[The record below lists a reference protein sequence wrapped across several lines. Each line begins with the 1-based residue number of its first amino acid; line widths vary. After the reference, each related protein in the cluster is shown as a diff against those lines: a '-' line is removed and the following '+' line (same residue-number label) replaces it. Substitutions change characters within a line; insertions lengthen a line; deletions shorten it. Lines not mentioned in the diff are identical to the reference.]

1 MEGKKAMRIGGFGV
15 AVCIAACSE
24 PAPPLAAPPVEVT
37 VVTISPEDAANLVT
51 LPGRVQAVRT
61 AEVRA
66 RVDGVVQRLLY
77 TEGSDVT
84 AGQKLFI
91 IDPRDMEAIVSS
103 ARAALARAQTAAA
116 NASQDVSRYE
126 SLVEKGV
133 ISRQQFDAAV
143 AKKRTAQSD
152 VDQARAQ
159 LERAQLNLS
168 YTTVTAPIAGRAG
181 RAQVTVGALV
191 SASAGTLLTTIE
203 PLDPIHVNFSQT
215 SAEMQKARRDIA
227 EGTLKVPKLDRVVV
241 TLQLEDGSVYPLPG
255 HINFLDMS
263 LNRATGSAALR
274 AEFPNP
280 KRSLLPGQ
288 FVRVRIEAGERPN
301 SIVVPQRAVTLR
313 GEGAVVMVVGNDGV
327 VAERSIV
334 LGEQSAGTW
343 RVLDGLNAGERVVV
357 DGLQKI
363 RPGQKVTVA
372 GDEAPQSATD
382 NAPSAK

>member
-1 MEGKKAMRIGGFGV
+1 MSGKPIIRCAVFGV
-15 AVCIAACSE
+15 AWGLAACSK
-24 PAPPLAAPPVEVT
+24 PPPPPAAPPIEDA
-37 VVTISPEDAANLVT
+37 VVTIAPQDAANLVI

-77 TEGSDVT
+77 TEGTEV
-84 AGQKLFI
+84 AEGQQLFI
-91 IDPRDMEAIVSS
+91 IDPRDMQATVGA
-103 ARAALARAQTAAA
+103 ARAALARAQTSAT
-116 NASQDVSRYE
+116 NASQDVKRYQG
-126 SLVEKGV
+126 LVEQGV

-143 AKKRTAQSD
+143 AKQHAAQSD
-152 VDQARAQ
+152 VDQAREQ
-159 LERAQLNLS
+159 LKRAQLNLS

-191 SASAGTLLTTIE
+191 SAAAGTLLTTIE

-215 SAEMQKARRDIA
+215 SAEVQKARRDIA
-227 EGTLKVPKLDRVVV
+227 DGTLKVPQLERAVV
-241 TLQLEDGSVYPLPG
+241 TLQLEDGSIYPLPG

-263 LNRATGSAALR
+263 LDRATGSAALR

-280 KRSLLPGQ
+280 KHSLLPGQ

-313 GEGAVVMVVGNDGV
+313 GEAAIVMVVDASGV
-327 VAERSIV
+327 VAERSID
-334 LGEQSAGTW
+334 LGEQTAGSW
-343 RVLDGLNAGERVVV
+343 RVLAGLNAGDRVVV

-363 RPGQKVTVA
+363 RPGQQVKAV
-372 GDEAPQSATD
+372 DSAPAT
-382 NAPSAK
+382 ARQ